1 MISSRRLAREWALK
15 ILYQREH
22 FTPAAQSILEATLR
36 DIGQA
41 GERLRQQLMR
51 EAVEVAVAGLG
62 NGQEHLE
69 REVTQA
75 GYSFT
80 ETRELLQDLRN
91 GGNAVRSKRPVPFV
105 VRELAQAFA
114 LLDELRIQGQRLQHP
129 LRADKVGA
137 YLAEARERLEDHARV
152 VRSRLQQEVVEG
164 ALERL
169 RLEFVQRGSHAASGS
184 LVEQICLDVFTSG
197 LRDML
202 PELNHTQERALSLL
216 TARLLGDA
224 PYWQEQRIDR
234 LFREPSSVLPHTAR
248 RMRISA
254 IAQTFGLSE
263 GEISG
268 LPALQ
273 PPRLLTPAPSGPVA
287 PETGQGVDSLNALLE
302 QLSAEDRTRL
312 QTFARQAREQLPER
326 LEPEFRKEG
335 IAFVQNIVANRPS
348 GVSHADMQAYLRT
361 QRETFNR
368 VQTERWKK
376 VGVIVEKQAGDWLR
390 TASFALK
397 LVLGASE
404 KQAEID
410 AAIGGLSA
418 GWNMER
424 QVAVDRN
431 ILRIGAF
438 EMLFMEGVPT
448 AASIN
453 EAVELAKKYSTTES
467 GRFVN
472 GVLGALAVQVGSKS
486 AAKANLETAENLPD
500 DNDDM
505 IDLAEDEDVDL
516 DETALDSDNSSD
528 EESA

>member
-22 FTPAAQSILEATLR
+22 FTPAAQAIVEATLR

-41 GERLRQQLMR
+41 EARLRQQLMR
-51 EAVEVAVAGLG
+51 EAVEVAVAGLR
-62 NGQEHLE
+62 NGQEQLE

-80 ETRELLQDLRN
+80 ETRELLHDLRT
-91 GGNAVRSKRPVPFV
+91 GPNAVRNKRPVPPV

-114 LLDELRIQGQRLQHP
+114 LLDELRVQGERLPHP
-129 LRADKVGA
+129 LRAEAAGV
-137 YLAEARERLEDHARV
+137 YLAETQARLEDHARL
-152 VRSRLQQEVVEG
+152 VRTRLEQEVIEG

-184 LVEQICLDVFTSG
+184 LVEQICLDVFTSV

-202 PELNHTQERALSLL
+202 AELNSTQERALALS
-216 TARLLGDA
+216 ASRLLNDA

-234 LFREPSSVLPHTAR
+234 LFREPSSVLLHTAR
-248 RMRISA
+248 RLRISA
-254 IAQTFGLSE
+254 IAQAFGLSE

-273 PPRLLTPAPSGPVA
+273 PPRHLAAPVSGLVA
-287 PETGQGVDSLNALLE
+287 PETGQGTDPLNALLA
-302 QLSAEDRTRL
+302 QLSEEDRARL
-312 QTFARQAREQLPER
+312 QAFVRKAREELPER
-326 LEPEFRKEG
+326 LELEFRREG
-335 IAFVQNIVANRPS
+335 VTFVQAIVANRPTGAS
-348 GVSHADMQAYLRT
+348 YAEMQAYLRA
-361 QRETFNR
+361 QREAFN
-368 VQTERWKK
+368 QAQLERWKK
-376 VGVIVEKQAGDWLR
+376 VGAIVEKQAGDWLR
-390 TASFALK
+390 TASFALR
-397 LVLGASE
+397 LVQGASA

-410 AAIGGLSA
+410 ASIAALAA

-448 AASIN
+448 AVSIN
-453 EAVELAKKYSTTES
+453 EAVELAKKYSTEES

-472 GVLGALAVQVGSKS
+472 GVLGALALQVGSKAT
-486 AAKANLETAENLPD
+486 AAPNSPTLDALPD
-500 DNDDM
+500 DGDDL
-505 IDLAEDEDVDL
+505 IDLTDDEDIDL
-516 DETALDSDNSSD
+516 EEVGSDSDGSID
-528 EESA
+528 EEDK